1 LTERAGLEGKVAV
14 VTGGAGG
21 LGWPI
26 ARDLARAGVHVAI
39 CDRDPDAVAGVTP
52 LLAELPVTTLIRQ
65 ADVREPDAMV
75 VFFGEIDEAFGRIDV
90 LIDVPGGGFVAPL
103 MATTAKGWQA
113 IIRQNF
119 TYVLDTTQHAVRR
132 MQAQG
137 TGGSIIYVTSIE
149 GHRAVP
155 NRAVYGAMKA
165 AVTNLAKSLALE
177 LSDDNIRVNTVAP
190 DIFPTPASEHIDPEF
205 ESSQPGWMRR
215 TVTVPAGRYGTG
227 EDLTGCVL
235 FLASDLAAYVT
246 GTTLHVDGGT
256 LASSGWF
263 KWPEAG
269 WDNRLPPRLA
279 DVLAG
284 HGDRTAPSDPRR
296 PPEPVRP

>member
-1 LTERAGLEGKVAV
+1 MSYLTQRAGLDGKVAV

-26 ARDLARAGVHVAI
+26 ARDLARAGVHVAV
-39 CDRDPDAVAGVTP
+39 CDRDPDAVAGVRP
-52 LLAELPVTTLIRQ
+52 LLAELPVTTLVRP

-75 VFFGEIDEAFGRIDV
+75 QFFAEIDEVFGRIDV

-205 ESSQPGWMRR
+205 EASPPGRLR
-215 TVTVPAGRYGTG
+215 CTVTVPAGHYGTG

-235 FLASDLAAYVT
+235 FLASDLASYVT

-269 WDNRLPPRLA
+269 WSNRLPPGVL

-284 HGDRTAPSDPRR
+284 QGDGPAPD
-296 PPEPVRP
+296 